1 MKAVQLSNRLKIIE
15 MIYRANESHLGSALS
30 MVDIVEAVYQ
40 IKEERDKFVLSAGH
54 TAAALYAVLDTHGF
68 LKKPDLKKLEN
79 HPVRNAQN
87 HIDVSTGSLGQ
98 GLPIAVGMALA
109 NRKKKV
115 FCCISDG
122 ECDEGNTLE
131 ALRIGTENKLTNLVL
146 ILNFNGFSAYKKTD
160 ESKIKAIIS
169 ALGWKIIDVD
179 GHNLADLKK
188 ALSLKTTFPRLIFAR
203 TKVDQ
208 LKFLHGIDAHYYK
221 MTEVDYREALKQW
234 SKN

>member
-122 ECDEGNTLE
+122 ECDEGNALE
-131 ALRIGTENKLTNLVL
+131 ALRIGAENKLTNLVL
-146 ILNFNGFSAYKKTD
+146 ILNFNGFSAYKKAD

>member
-122 ECDEGNTLE
+122 ECDEGNALE
-131 ALRIGTENKLTNLVL
+131 ALRIGAENKLTNLVL